1 MDASFFTAAVVAG
14 TPLLYAI
21 LGEVITEKAGNLNLG
36 VEGMMLIG
44 AVIGFKVALITQSP
58 WLALEG
64 AMIAGGIAALIYALL
79 TVSLRANQVVTGLT
93 LTIFGTGFSSFMGK
107 NLMGEVVPDNIKLAF
122 ADFPLPLLSHIPV
135 LGQVFF
141 NQGILVYGG
150 YIATILAGLYL
161 YNTQSGLNLRA
172 VGENTAAADAA
183 GIKISLYKY
192 IHIIIGGVLCGLA
205 GAYLSLVYIPSWQ
218 ENVTA
223 GRGWIAVALV
233 IFCKWNPY
241 RVLVGAFLFGGLDII
256 GFRLQKYSFYISQYL
271 IDMLPYLVTI
281 IILIVVSARK
291 SISGLPPANLGDS
304 YFREER

>member
-1 MDASFFTAAVVAG
+1 
-14 TPLLYAI
+14 
-21 LGEVITEKAGNLNLG
+21 
-36 VEGMMLIG
+36 
-44 AVIGFKVALITQSP
+44 
-58 WLALEG
+58 
-64 AMIAGGIAALIYALL
+64 
-79 TVSLRANQVVTGLT
+79 
-93 LTIFGTGFSSFMGK
+93 
-107 NLMGEVVPDNIKLAF
+107 
-122 ADFPLPLLSHIPV
+122 
-135 LGQVFF
+135 
-141 NQGILVYGG
+141 
-150 YIATILAGLYL
+150 
-161 YNTQSGLNLRA
+161 
-172 VGENTAAADAA
+172 
-183 GIKISLYKY
+183 
-192 IHIIIGGVLCGLA
+192 
-205 GAYLSLVYIPSWQ
+205 AYLSLVYIPSWQ